1 MATVRAT
8 KQSGDMMTAS
18 IGSDAPLNRKRMTPI
33 QVRSM
38 ERREMLIAATVTLLD
53 VIPLEE
59 ITLAVVANRAGVPLG
74 STYHL
79 YPKINQLLAAV
90 IERLHDQFL
99 ILLMEP
105 YTRQKAKNWQAI
117 IEESIERRLQFYNQ
131 RPDARQ
137 LVLSDKS
144 PPEIKHA
151 ERYSDHA
158 IGQVMIDLIQKHFVL
173 PNFPGRADVFFYSAK
188 ITSLFFTLSNIH
200 HDKITESFGKEA
212 KLAVVNYLRA
222 HLPDDLL
229 PAKAYQR

>member
-1 MATVRAT
+1 
-8 KQSGDMMTAS
+8 
-18 IGSDAPLNRKRMTPI
+18 MTPI
-33 QVRSM
+33 QMRSM
-38 ERREMLIAATVTLLD
+38 ERRERLIAATATLLD
-53 VIPLEE
+53 GVPLEE

-79 YPKINQLLAAV
+79 YPKINHLLAAV

-105 YTRQKAKNWQAI
+105 YARQKAKNWQSI
-117 IEESIERRLQFYNQ
+117 IEESIQRRLQFYNQ
-131 RPDARQ
+131 RTYARQ

-144 PPEIKHA
+144 PPEIKHV
-151 ERYSDHA
+151 ERYNDHA

-173 PNFPGRADVFFYSAK
+173 PNFSSRADVFFYSAK

-200 HDKITESFGKEA
+200 HDKITENFCKEA

-222 HLPDDLL
+222 HLPDDLP
-229 PAKAYQR
+229 PAKSYQR

>member
-1 MATVRAT
+1 M
-8 KQSGDMMTAS
+8 
-18 IGSDAPLNRKRMTPI
+18 NRKRMTPI
-33 QVRSM
+33 QMRSM
-38 ERREMLIAATVTLLD
+38 ERREKLIAATVTLLD
-53 VIPLEE
+53 VVPLEE

-74 STYHL
+74 STFHL
-79 YPKINQLLAAV
+79 YPKINHLLAAV

-105 YTRQKAKNWQAI
+105 YTRQKAKSWQAI
-117 IEESIERRLQFYNQ
+117 VEESIERRLQFYNQ

-158 IGQVMIDLIQKHFVL
+158 IGQVMVELIQKHFIL

-200 HDKITESFGKEA
+200 HDKITDHFCKEA
-212 KLAVVNYLRA
+212 KLAVINYLRA
-222 HLPDDLL
+222 HFPDDLP